1 MTTLALHGCWI
12 SNAGHHVCEADTLLT
27 DLSLQ
32 SPLSI
37 LKGTKDIYENY
48 D

>member
-12 SNAGHHVCEADTLLT
+12 SNAGHRACEADILLI

-32 SPLSI
+32 SSLSV
-37 LKGTKDIYENY
+37 LKGTKNIYENY